1 MAGYLLVPVK
11 LKKQSK
17 GTCLVVDILH
27 QHLRGL
33 VHGLME
39 HILTELI
46 GDQRNLKSAGVTIIR
61 SGYKIRHV
69 VGIECRRVALSV
81 HGQAD
86 RAGNGDGFPVCNRSV
101 LGDGKER
108 VMGIFEAVFDL
119 VRSIGRHCH
128 TSISYMIS

>member
-1 MAGYLLVPVK
+1 MK
-11 LKKQSK
+11 
-17 GTCLVVDILH
+17 
-27 QHLRGL
+27 
-33 VHGLME
+33 
-39 HILTELI
+39 HILAELI
-46 GDQRNLKSAGVTIIR
+46 GDQRDLESAGVTIIR
-61 SGYKIRHV
+61 SGHKIRHV
-69 VGIECRRVALSV
+69 ISVECRCVALGV

-101 LGDGKER
+101 LADGKER